1 MIILGNKYQ
10 ITKQE
15 ENEITQKV
23 KNIHYLDL
31 DIDDEEII
39 IKELKK
45 FLDDNDIEFI
55 VLNLEKDLSF
65 RVKSYLEELDYDG
78 IKIMLFSEFTS
89 KFLNKCFVEFNEM
102 NFDVLQSI
110 YHDETRQIKKRLF
123 DIAFSSA
130 ALLCLSPVFLIVSLL
145 IKVKSPNGPI
155 FFGHQRIGKD
165 GKFFRVYKF
174 RTMVPDAEKRLKEL
188 LDKDEETRKEFE
200 QDFKLKNDPRIISG
214 VGHFLRKSSLDELP
228 QFFNSLIGNM
238 SVVGPRPI
246 VEDEIEKYGKY
257 AKKLLS
263 VKPGVTGLWQVSGR
277 NDIDYNER
285 VSLDMEYID
294 NQSFWLDIKII
305 IKTVQVM
312 IFRKG
317 AY

>member
-15 ENEITQKV
+15 ETEITQKV
-23 KNIHYLDL
+23 KNIHYLD
-31 DIDDEEII
+31 INDEEII

-110 YHDETRQIKKRLF
+110 HHDETRQIKKRLF

-188 LDKDEETRKEFE
+188 LDKDEEARKEFE

-277 NDIDYNER
+277 NDIDYSER

-294 NQSFWLDIKII
+294 NNTLVLDLKII

-312 IFRKG
+312 IFRQG